1 MRVRDLMTREVV
13 TVSPETPARDAVA
26 LLATKGFT
34 ALPVVDGAGT
44 LVGVVTETDALRD
57 RLPVDPRSLVHGQPS
72 RARPVPRRTVADVMS
87 EPVTGASPG
96 TDVAELAR
104 RMLEHGVRSACVVDG
119 KRLVGIVTRR
129 DMLRAIS
136 RDDRTLAAEVRH
148 RLGLYAGPHRWT
160 VSVVDGRVAIV
171 DELDDERDRHVAAVL
186 AGAVPGVIDVSFPE
200 TRHAVDH
207 G

>member
-1 MRVRDLMTREVV
+1 MRVRDLMTRDVV
-13 TVSPETPARDAVA
+13 TVSPDTAARDAAA

-34 ALPVVDGAGT
+34 TLPVVDRAGT

-72 RARPVPRRTVADVMS
+72 RARAIARRTVADVMS
-87 EPVTGASPG
+87 EPVVATTPG

-104 RMLEHGVRSACVVDG
+104 SMVRHGARSACVVDG
-119 KRLVGIVTRR
+119 KQLVGIVTRR

-136 RDDRTLAAEVRH
+136 RDDRSLAAEVRR
-148 RLGLYAGPHRWT
+148 RLGLYADPHRWS

-171 DELDDERDRHVAAVL
+171 DALDDERDRHVAAVL
-186 AGAVPGVIDVSFPE
+186 AGAVAGVVDVRFPE

>member
-1 MRVRDLMTREVV
+1 MRVRDLMTRDVV
-13 TVSPETPARDAVA
+13 TVSPETSARDAAA
-26 LLATKGFT
+26 LLAVEGFT
-34 ALPVVDGAGT
+34 VLPVVDGAGT

-72 RARPVPRRTVADVMS
+72 RARATPRRKVADVMS
-87 EPVTGASPG
+87 EPAVASTPG

-104 RMLEHGVRSACVVDG
+104 RMVEQGARSACVVDG

-148 RLGLYAGPHRWT
+148 RLGLYGGPHRWT
-160 VSVVDGRVAIV
+160 VSVVDGHASIV
-171 DELDDERDRHVAAVL
+171 DALDDECDRHVAAVL
-186 AGAVPGVIDVSFPE
+186 AGAVPGVVDVRFPE
-200 TRHAVDH
+200 IRHAVDH

>member
-1 MRVRDLMTREVV
+1 MRVRDLMTRDVV
-13 TVSPETPARDAVA
+13 TVSPESPARDAAA

-57 RLPVDPRSLVHGQPS
+57 RLPVDPRTLVHGEPS
-72 RARPVPRRTVADVMS
+72 RARAVPRRTVADVMS
-87 EPVTGASPG
+87 EPVVAAAPG

-104 RMLEHGVRSACVVDG
+104 SMVRHGARSACVVDG

-136 RDDRTLAAEVRH
+136 RDDRTLAAEVLH
-148 RLGLYAGPHRWT
+148 RLSLYADAHRWT
-160 VSVVDGRVAIV
+160 VSVVDGRVSIV
-171 DELDDERDRHVAAVL
+171 DTVDDECDRHVAAVL
-186 AGAVPGVIDVSFPE
+186 AGAVPGVVDVRFPE
-200 TRHAVDH
+200 ARHAVDH